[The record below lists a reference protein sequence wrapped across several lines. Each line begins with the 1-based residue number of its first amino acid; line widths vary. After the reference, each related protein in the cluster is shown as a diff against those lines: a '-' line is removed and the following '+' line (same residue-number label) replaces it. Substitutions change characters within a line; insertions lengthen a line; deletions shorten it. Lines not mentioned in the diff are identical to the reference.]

1 MTSAPKDGPAL
12 TGQVVA
18 ITGGARGIGKATA
31 EAFLGAGAAVAIGDI
46 DVELVA
52 KTAAEL
58 GADPDA
64 KIIGLPLNVTDRAS
78 FAAFL
83 DALEKEL
90 GPLDVLVNNAGIM
103 PTGLFADEDEA
114 MTDRIVDINLRGVIT
129 GSRLATKRF
138 LARAKA
144 AGADQRNGHLIN
156 IASLA
161 GTQGFPGLATYC
173 ATKHAVI
180 GFTSALHLELKEH
193 GIRVSAVLPGIVRTE
208 LSAGANMPSWIE
220 PMTTVDPE
228 DVAQAIVR
236 TVVQDKPLVTVP
248 RRLSAIIKSA
258 QLLPYRAQLF
268 VARKTGATT
277 AYAQP
282 DPEIREKYHRRV
294 RDL

>member
-1 MTSAPKDGPAL
+1 MATSKAEAPLAGK
-12 TGQVVA
+12 VVA
-18 ITGGARGIGKATA
+18 ITGGARGIGRATA
-31 EAFLGAGAAVAIGDI
+31 EAFLAAGAAVAIGDI

-64 KIIGLPLNVTDRAS
+64 KIVGLPLNVTDRAS

-83 DALEKEL
+83 DSVDSEL

-114 MTDRIVDINLRGVIT
+114 MTDRIININLNGVIH
-129 GSRLATKRF
+129 GSRLAVKRF
-138 LARAKA
+138 MAR
-144 AGADQRNGHLIN
+144 GSGHLIN

-173 ATKHAVI
+173 ATKHAVV
-180 GFTSALHLELKEH
+180 GFTSALHLEMKEH
-193 GIRVSAVLPGIVRTE
+193 GVHVGAVLPGIVRTE
-208 LSAGANMPSWIE
+208 LSAGANMPSWIT

-228 DVAQAIVR
+228 DVAAAIVKSVR
-236 TVVQDKPLVTVP
+236 QQKPMVTVP
-248 RRLSAIIKSA
+248 RMLAAIIKSA
-258 QLLPYRAQLF
+258 QLLPYRAQLG
-268 VARKTGATT
+268 VARLTGATT

-282 DPEIREKYHRRV
+282 DPAVREIYHRRL
-294 RDL
+294 RGQ

>member
-1 MTSAPKDGPAL
+1 MTSAPHGDAPL
-12 TGQVVA
+12 TGKVVA
-18 ITGGARGIGKATA
+18 ITGGARGIGRATA
-31 EAFLGAGAAVAIGDI
+31 EAFLGAGATVAIGDI
-46 DVELVA
+46 DVELVD
-52 KTAAEL
+52 KTAVEL

-64 KIIGLPLNVTDRAS
+64 KIIGLPLNVTDRES

-138 LARAKA
+138 LAR
-144 AGADQRNGHLIN
+144 GSGHLIN

-173 ATKHAVI
+173 ATKHAVV

-193 GIRVSAVLPGIVRTE
+193 GVQVSAVLPGIVRTE

-236 TVVQDKPLVTVP
+236 TVVKGKPLVTVP
-248 RRLSAIIKSA
+248 RKLAAIIKTA
-258 QLLPYRAQLF
+258 QLLPYRAQLV
-268 VARKTGATT
+268 VARFTGATT

-282 DPEIREKYHRRV
+282 DPEIRERYHRRL
-294 RDL
+294 RDQ